1 LSQLAGKAP
10 LMTEGVSRG
19 AGTQPAPG
27 DETFTAQ
34 VTPLTISDGS
44 VPAGAAT
51 TLSVW
56 ESRSVR

>member
-1 LSQLAGKAP
+1 
-10 LMTEGVSRG
+10 MTEGVSRG